1 VIGGGV
7 IGSAWASRFLL
18 YGWDV
23 RFYDPVAN
31 AEQILLAVL
40 SKARRWVPQI
50 VETLPAEGS
59 LTICT
64 ELADAVASA
73 DWVQESTPERIQ
85 VKHAVLRQIQAA
97 CKQAAIVGSSTSG
110 FMPSELQEG
119 SDRPEQ
125 ILVAH
130 PYNPVYLLPVV
141 EVVASPLVPA
151 EGVDRAEQILKNIG
165 MKPIILKSEIPAHV
179 GDRLLEAVWREA
191 LWLIKDGVATTEQID
206 DIMTHGFGLR
216 WAQKGLFETYRTAGG
231 EAGMKHFLEQFGPCL
246 QWPWT
251 KLTDVPDLDDDLINL
266 IVAQSDHQAAGRS
279 VSDLEEERD
288 ANLVAILRALRQQDR
303 AAGAFLNQLVAGT
316 GASG

>member
-1 VIGGGV
+1 MPTAAVIGGGV

-23 RFYDPVAN
+23 RFYDPAAN

-64 ELADAVASA
+64 ELADAVSSA
-73 DWVQESTPERIQ
+73 DWVQESTPERIE
-85 VKHAVLRQIQAA
+85 VKHAVLRQIQTA

-141 EVVASPLVPA
+141 EVVASPLVPV

-216 WAQKGLFETYRTAGG
+216 WAQKDYSRPIG
-231 EAGMKHFLEQFGPCL
+231 
-246 QWPWT
+246 
-251 KLTDVPDLDDDLINL
+251 
-266 IVAQSDHQAAGRS
+266 
-279 VSDLEEERD
+279 
-288 ANLVAILRALRQQDR
+288 LRA
-303 AAGAFLNQLVAGT
+303 VKPV
-316 GASG
+316 

>member
-1 VIGGGV
+1 MTRCAMPKKKPAAFGQTYRQVLRFTLRH
-7 IGSAWASRFLL
+7 WANQPWRIAGLFLL
-18 YGWDV
+18 FLLSAIADV
-23 RFYDPVAN
+23 ITPIYAGR
-31 AEQILLAVL
+31 
-40 SKARRWVPQI
+40 
-50 VETLPAEGS
+50 
-59 LTICT
+59 
-64 ELADAVASA
+64 LADAVASA
-73 DWVQESTPERIQ
+73 DWVQESTPERIE

-141 EVVASPLVPA
+141 EVVASPRVPV
-151 EGVDRAEQILKNIG
+151 EGVDRAEQILKSIG

-231 EAGMKHFLEQFGPCL
+231 EAGMKHFLEQFSVYRQVIL
-246 QWPWT
+246 
-251 KLTDVPDLDDDLINL
+251 LLNL
-266 IVAQSDHQAAGRS
+266 
-279 VSDLEEERD
+279 
-288 ANLVAILRALRQQDR
+288 
-303 AAGAFLNQLVAGT
+303 F
-316 GASG
+316 